1 MGQALDGTHWGLCG
15 RQRADW
21 ANASCLAFKAWVFQ
35 LDLHSLPSSSSLQED
50 FTLNQT
56 LKVVSSYFATLW
68 NALGWG
74 FTDFSPAYSQTQTI
88 QMSYVHL
95 REKTSIHHNATKP
108 AGRASC
114 CRSGTKPNF
123 TLQAWQWVTGLAH
136 VYCSEIV
143 QANVWMHKLECR
155 SENYEGQPTNKTGN
169 YASSVFQPLWQK

>member
-1 MGQALDGTHWGLCG
+1 MSLSTRPSFPSLLLLPPRRLYIESNTQSSLVLLILQLCG
-15 RQRADW
+15 
-21 ANASCLAFKAWVFQ
+21 
-35 LDLHSLPSSSSLQED
+35 
-50 FTLNQT
+50 
-56 LKVVSSYFATLW
+56 FA
-68 NALGWG
+68 
-74 FTDFSPAYSQTQTI
+74 DFSPGYSQTQTI
-88 QMSYVHL
+88 QMSNVHL

-143 QANVWMHKLECR
+143 EANVWMHKLECR
-155 SENYEGQPTNKTGN
+155 TENYEGQPTNKTGN